1 MIILVVLLL
10 CELTVAYFTFSYLN
24 VVLFVW
30 GDGVYVCG
38 FGFASEMSQPYQSL
52 NIDCCYYNSLDPFS
66 RCIL

>member
-38 FGFASEMSQPYQSL
+38 FGFASDVSALSVIEHWL
-52 NIDCCYYNSLDPFS
+52 L
-66 RCIL
+66 LL